1 MGNIHCVLVCGV
13 LLKSCVVAKSPF
25 RCDEEEQKTSFACAG
40 KDSPFVV
47 HRPIRAKIIAYSTS
61 KNQINTVKINKLYEP
76 RVAKIEILTY

>member
-1 MGNIHCVLVCGV
+1 M
-13 LLKSCVVAKSPF
+13 LLLRVHLDATR
-25 RCDEEEQKTSFACAG
+25 RCRKPASRVHG

-76 RVAKIEILTY
+76 RVAKVEILTY